1 MSRILVLLL
10 FAVLPAAAQLNQG
23 NWKTDLSKKSINLSE
38 LRSGGPPKDG
48 IRAIDRPKFM
58 ATNEAATW
66 VGPKEPVLVV
76 TRGDEARAYPLQI
89 LVWNELVNDRI
100 GERPILVSYCPLCNT
115 AITFDRRVDGTVRD
129 FGVSGMLRNS
139 DMVMFD
145 RQSDSL
151 WQQATGEAIVGAATG
166 SWLEIISSQ
175 VVSFDDFRK
184 SFPRGRVLDRPTRD
198 VRYGSTPYAGYEFSG
213 RLRAPVDL
221 KRPLPIR
228 PTEQVVAVTIE
239 GKTRAFIFDQCC
251 PGKVAPSDGKSRPFN
266 VLWPVLPGNDLKSRG
281 RKWSPERS
289 IRTRHNEG

>member
-100 GERPILVSYCPLCNT
+100 GDRPILVSYCPLCNT

-129 FGVSGMLRNS
+129 FGVSGTAYRALVRAERFNWRNS

-145 RQSDSL
+145 RHRATDVTFPAVGVDGCRV
-151 WQQATGEAIVGAATG
+151 QARDEAVGAWKLDGCA
-166 SWLEIISSQ
+166 SW
-175 VVSFDDFRK
+175 D
-184 SFPRGRVLDRPTRD
+184 
-198 VRYGSTPYAGYEFSG
+198 
-213 RLRAPVDL
+213 
-221 KRPLPIR
+221 
-228 PTEQVVAVTIE
+228 
-239 GKTRAFIFDQCC
+239 
-251 PGKVAPSDGKSRPFN
+251 PS
-266 VLWPVLPGNDLKSRG
+266 
-281 RKWSPERS
+281 
-289 IRTRHNEG
+289 